1 MGMKIKAAEDHFVK
15 VRVLIKNLIDKL
27 KADAKAEATTKSFCD
42 KSMKKAVNER
52 DSANSQIEVADA
64 KITSLTAKKNELNSN
79 IATLQS
85 DIAEL
90 KKGLLERV
98 ELRGEDKAD
107 NAETIRMTEE
117 GINSVKTALRLL
129 KSFYGSF
136 MQYTPRGADRSG
148 STVGDLAPEHFTD
161 VPYRCSDR
169 IQRNNRYS
177 GSNLVRLRAPEEG
190 NRE

>member
-1 MGMKIKAAEDHFVK
+1 MSETPQTLKS
-15 VRVLIKNLIDKL
+15 KL
-27 KADAKAEATTKSFCD
+27 PMQKLLH
-42 KSMKKAVNER
+42 
-52 DSANSQIEVADA
+52 SQQ
-64 KITSLTAKKNELNSN
+64 KKNELNSN

-107 NAETIRMTEE
+107 NAQTIQMTEE

-136 MQYTPRGADRSG
+136 IQYTPRGADRSG
-148 STVGDLAPEHFTD
+148 ST
-161 VPYRCSDR
+161 
-169 IQRNNRYS
+169 
-177 GSNLVRLRAPEEG
+177 
-190 NRE
+190 